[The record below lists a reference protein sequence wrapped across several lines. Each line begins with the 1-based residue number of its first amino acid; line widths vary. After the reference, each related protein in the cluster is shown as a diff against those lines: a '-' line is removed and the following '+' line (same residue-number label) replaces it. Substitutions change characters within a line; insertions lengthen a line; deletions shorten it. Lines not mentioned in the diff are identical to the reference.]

1 MNHMYFAVA
10 RYADTTD
17 YDYIWLVA
25 PTYWQAMKTA
35 MDIAKEHYLYLDSF
49 KDEYTLYTF
58 FFEEGQKKV
67 IDTID
72 EALATRGN
80 VSYFSDLD
88 DVLLE
93 LAENNQLLSWELF
106 K

>member
-1 MNHMYFAVA
+1 MNNIYLAVA

-17 YDYIWLVA
+17 YDCIWLVA
-25 PTYWQAMKTA
+25 PTYWQAMEKA
-35 MDIAKEHYLYLDSF
+35 MDVAKRHYLYLDSL

-58 FFEEGQKKV
+58 FSKEGQKKV

-88 DVLLE
+88 NVLLE

-106 K
+106 E